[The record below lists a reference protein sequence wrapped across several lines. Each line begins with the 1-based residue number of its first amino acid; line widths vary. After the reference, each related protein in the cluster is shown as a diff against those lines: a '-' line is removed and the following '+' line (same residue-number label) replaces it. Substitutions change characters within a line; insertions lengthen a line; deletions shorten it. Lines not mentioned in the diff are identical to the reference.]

1 MGDEHY
7 YATLGLSPNASRAAI
22 RAAYRRLAR
31 ACHPDL
37 HPHNPQA
44 AARFRQL
51 HQAATVLSDPAQRAA
66 YDQMAGFAAPAESR
80 LTIAQWETFGYE
92 ATTDLALTPAE
103 AAAGVTKE
111 LPFSFAD
118 GRPYRL
124 QVHVPPGAVSGQ
136 RLRVPGAGGPARNG
150 ARRGDLIVIVR
161 VVAPQPAEAPT
172 GLAPA
177 LHRSVGAAVVALT
190 IILLGLIGLLGLL
203 LHRLA
208 PAG

>member
-1 MGDEHY
+1 
-7 YATLGLSPNASRAAI
+7 
-22 RAAYRRLAR
+22 
-31 ACHPDL
+31 
-37 HPHNPQA
+37 
-44 AARFRQL
+44 
-51 HQAATVLSDPAQRAA
+51 
-66 YDQMAGFAAPAESR
+66 
-80 LTIAQWETFGYE
+80 
-92 ATTDLALTPAE
+92 LTPAE

-124 QVHVPPGAVSGQ
+124 QVHVLPGAVSGQ
-136 RLRVPGAGGPARNG
+136 RLRVPGAGGPARHG
-150 ARRGDLIVIVR
+150 TRRGDLIVIVR